1 MELFDARTAN
11 LGSFEVRRILP
22 QRHGSL
28 RTVGAW
34 CFADHMGPALVTE
47 EHGIDVAPHPHMG
60 LQTATWL
67 LDGQILHKDSLGS
80 EQVIAPGQL
89 NLMTAGRGISHS
101 EEATGHYAGT
111 LEGIQLWI
119 AQPDAT
125 RDGDQDFAHHAD
137 LPVVDLDG
145 GAATVITG
153 EFLGRT
159 SPARRDTDLVGL
171 ELDLQRQTTLPLRPD
186 YEYALIVLRGRAGA
200 DGESLTPGH
209 LGYLAPGRDELGI
222 SVDELSRAILL
233 GGVPFDSPVQ
243 MAWNFVGRTREE
255 MDEATEIWNDP
266 ERRAERFGH
275 VSSALPPT
283 PAPPTPW
290 NRWPTGA

>member
-1 MELFDARTAN
+1 MELFNARTAN
-11 LGSFEVRRILP
+11 LGSFEVRRLLP

-34 CFADHMGPALVTE
+34 AFADHMGPALVTE
-47 EHGIDVAPHPHMG
+47 ERGIDVAPHPHTG

-119 AQPDAT
+119 AQPDST
-125 RDGDQDFAHHAD
+125 RNGDQDFAHHAD
-137 LPVVDLDG
+137 LPIVDLDG

-153 EFLGRT
+153 ELLGRT

-171 ELDLQRQTTLPLRPD
+171 ELDLHAATTLPLRPD
-186 YEYALIVLRGRAGA
+186 YEYALIVMRGRAGA
-200 DGESLTPGH
+200 DGQTLSSGR
-209 LGYLAPGRDELGI
+209 LGYLPTGRDELGI
-222 SVDELSRAILL
+222 TVDEPTRAILL
-233 GGVPFDSPVQ
+233 GGVPFESRVQ
-243 MAWNFVGRTREE
+243 MAWNFIARTREE
-255 MDEATEIWNDP
+255 LDEATETWNDP

-275 VSSALPPT
+275 VDSALPPT
-283 PAPPTPW
+283 PAPATPW
-290 NRWPTGA
+290 TR